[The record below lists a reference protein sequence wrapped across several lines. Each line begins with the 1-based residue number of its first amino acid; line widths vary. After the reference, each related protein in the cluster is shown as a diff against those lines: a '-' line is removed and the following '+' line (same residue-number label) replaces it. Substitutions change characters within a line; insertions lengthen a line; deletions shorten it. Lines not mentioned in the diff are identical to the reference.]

1 MNPTKSQVLQ
11 NLQAAEQKCGQY
23 LNLKLQAQDYRG
35 ASAVLLE
42 MAEIKAQIA
51 ALSVEFA
58 AESPAAQS

>member
-1 MNPTKSQVLQ
+1 MTKSQCLE
-11 NLQAAEQKCGQY
+11 NLKAADQKCAQY
-23 LNLKLQAQDYRG
+23 LQLKLQAGDYRG